1 MKLNKERVPL
11 FLSIIAIVISIISCI
26 IAFKNV
32 ALQQDEFTSNRELL
46 LTAEFNRGI
55 DIKGTIKY
63 SNEELK
69 LNPKIR
75 FQPSSDNIKIL
86 KIELFYP
93 SKILEN
99 SYDFSKQASLVL
111 LNPDVW
117 ISLEP
122 LITLIKRFHSE
133 IDLIKPSKGVDSE
146 IMVFV
151 KSTYTVKNHRFQQV
165 SIYRIRYVFIQIS
178 DTKVKESI
186 EPVIC
191 YGFEW
196 VTNLST
202 DDFDKALNSMKNGQ
216 DLNFKYS
223 PRKGN

>member
-1 MKLNKERVPL
+1 MKLNKEQAPL
-11 FLSIIAIVISIISCI
+11 FLSIIAIAISIISCI

-32 ALQQDEFTSNRELL
+32 ALQQEEFTSNRELL

-63 SNEELK
+63 SNEDLN

-93 SKILEN
+93 SKILDN
-99 SYDFSKQASLVL
+99 GYDFSKQSSFVL

-122 LITLIKRFHSE
+122 IITLIKKFHSE

-151 KSTYTVKNHRFQQV
+151 KSTYAVRNHQFQQV
-165 SIYRIRYVFIQIS
+165 SIYRIRYVFVQIS
-178 DTKVKESI
+178 DPKIKESFN
-186 EPVIC
+186 PVIC

-196 VTNLST
+196 IANLGA
-202 DDFDKALNSMKNGQ
+202 DDFDKTLNSMKSGK
-216 DLNFKYS
+216 DLNFKYMG
-223 PRKGN
+223 KN